1 MSNSRL
7 YFAASF
13 PQVLCDSSRTLAVS
27 VGKLFSSFPDC
38 ASRAGCMAEAQAALI
53 QQAPAAYSY
62 HSNEVHSQLRCQLRR
77 HSEADR
83 GCFDRIKLS
92 SVVQLTSD
100 GQSLFLF
107 VRGGEQKSSVRV
119 ASD

>member
-7 YFAASF
+7 HLAASF
-13 PQVLCDSSRTLAVS
+13 PQVLYDSSRTLAVS
-27 VGKLFSSFPDC
+27 VDELFSSFPDC

-107 VRGGEQKSSVRV
+107 VRGGEQKSSVRL
-119 ASD
+119 ANE